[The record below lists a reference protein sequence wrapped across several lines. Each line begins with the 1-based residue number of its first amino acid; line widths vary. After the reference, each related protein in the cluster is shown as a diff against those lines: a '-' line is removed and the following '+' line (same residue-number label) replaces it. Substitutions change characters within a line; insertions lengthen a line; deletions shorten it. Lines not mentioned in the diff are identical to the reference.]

1 MARIVVLDT
10 ETTGL
15 DPRKG
20 DKLVEI
26 GCVEMVNRRLTGRHY
41 HQYIQPERDVP
52 LEAQAVHGITDEFLA
67 DKPIFADV
75 YEDFLAFIDGAE
87 LIIHNA
93 PFDIG
98 FLDHELMQI
107 AKSKGNKLPKIGD
120 ICEIT
125 DSLVMARQ
133 KHPGQKNNLDAL
145 CRRYYIDN
153 GHRELHGALLDSEIL
168 ADVYLAM
175 TGGQTSLLLAGDDA
189 DSGDSDAGSQE
200 KIEVDGSGLVVVHA
214 SAEELTAHSDK
225 LQVVGKAAGGESMW
239 QTIESGGATS

>member
-1 MARIVVLDT
+1 VRRIVVLDT

-15 DPRKG
+15 DPRRG

-26 GCVEMVNRRLTGRHY
+26 GAVEMINRRLTGHNY

-52 LEAQAVHGITDEFLA
+52 MEAQAVHGITEEFLA
-67 DKPIFADV
+67 DKPVFAAVAD
-75 YEDFLAFIDGAE
+75 EFLAFIDGAE

-93 PFDIG
+93 PFDVG
-98 FLDHELMQI
+98 FLDNELGML
-107 AKSKGNKLPKIGD
+107 AKARGTQLPKIRD
-120 ICEIT
+120 ICDVT
-125 DSLVMARQ
+125 DSLIMARQ

-175 TGGQTSLLLAGDDA
+175 TGGQTNLLLAGTGQ
-189 DSGDSDAGSQE
+189 GDKDNQE
-200 KIEVDGSGLVVVHA
+200 QTRVDGSGLAIVYA
-214 SAEELTAHSDK
+214 RSEELVAHADK
-225 LQVVGKAAGGESMW
+225 LEVVAKAAGGSALWTDVENS
-239 QTIESGGATS
+239 TE

>member
-15 DPRKG
+15 DPKRG

-26 GCVEMVNRRLTGRHY
+26 GAVEMINRRFTGNNY

-52 LEAQAVHGITDEFLA
+52 MEAQAVHGITDEFLA
-67 DKPIFADV
+67 DKPIFATIAD
-75 YEDFLAFIDGAE
+75 EFLAYIDGAE

-98 FLDHELMQI
+98 FLNNELQLL
-107 AKSKGNKLPKIGD
+107 AKSRGIKLPRIGD
-120 ICEIT
+120 ICDIN

-145 CRRYYIDN
+145 CRRYFIDN
-153 GHRELHGALLDSEIL
+153 GHRELHGALLDAEIL

-175 TGGQTSLLLAGDDA
+175 TGGQTSLLLADDNKDA
-189 DSGDSDAGSQE
+189 ASNQQVSQATQVVDGNDLKTVYASASELEAHANKLAVVAAAAGSQSVWQAMDE
-200 KIEVDGSGLVVVHA
+200 
-214 SAEELTAHSDK
+214 
-225 LQVVGKAAGGESMW
+225 AGFD
-239 QTIESGGATS
+239 